1 MAELKNNVPNLF
13 TDGGFLGF
21 LQEELKS
28 KDEKRRSR
36 ANDIFDNLAS
46 YFTKIPGY
54 MDAANEYMKQQAKG
68 LFESSEAVRRSQRTD
83 NPGDRFDS
91 LRVMPLNTRI
101 SRAQTVGE
109 REELLKSKQ
118 IKDRETAERLFR
130 MGSMN
135 GFNASAGVKR
145 ELAALRKE
153 NGVRSFGN
161 IEAFR
166 GRKDGDRELVMNDAY
181 RNARTIEFGDDGS
194 RTTTVGVRR
203 AEELLRQKQKEEE
216 GRRFDMQNQADM
228 FGGVSSDRATI
239 GDALWTAAMLK
250 YGNERSRDLMDR
262 SERALNRNWE
272 RERGVYEKMMRMSPL
287 FDYGSKYTAAPADGV
302 DTRSL
307 PQEPKPSVRDYDPG
321 FNIGPKVP
329 PRDYDPGFNIGS
341 KFPPRG
347 YDTGAGGGRQLLARG
362 WLDSLFT
369 TTAAFKGG
377 RSSRRRS

>member
-1 MAELKNNVPNLF
+1 MPELKNNVPNLF
-13 TDGGFLGF
+13 TDGGFLSF
-21 LQEELKS
+21 LQKELES
-28 KDEKRRSR
+28 KDEKRKSR
-36 ANDIFDNLAS
+36 ASDIFDNLAS

-91 LRVMPLNTRI
+91 LRVMPLDTRI

-118 IKDRETAERLFR
+118 IKDRKTAERLFR
-130 MGSMN
+130 MGSVN

-161 IEAFR
+161 IDAFR

-203 AEELLRQKQKEEE
+203 AEELLRRKRKEEE
-216 GRRFDMQNQADM
+216 GRRFDLQNQADM
-228 FGGVSSDRATI
+228 FGGASSDHATI
-239 GDALWTAAMLK
+239 GDALWTAAILNS
-250 YGNERSRDLMDR
+250 NERSRDHMDR
-262 SERALNRNWE
+262 MERERSRNWE
-272 RERGVYEKMMRMSPL
+272 RDQASRREMLRMPSSGY
-287 FDYGSKYTAAPADGV
+287 D
-302 DTRSL
+302 
-307 PQEPKPSVRDYDPG
+307 PKPPFVARDDVDVKSLLRGLEPPAHDYDPG
-321 FNIGPKVP
+321 FKIGPKVP

-341 KFPPRG
+341 KLPPRG
-347 YDTGAGGGRQLLARG
+347 YDTEAGYGRQLLARG